1 MTETSYELLKD
12 DQKKQLSNNNESK
25 IARKEYK
32 RVFMCKTA
40 KEVWHTLI
48 ITHQSNSQVKDC
60 KIDLLIQHYEK
71 FSISNEETIDSGFT
85 SFNAISA
92 KVTTIKEAKYLA
104 TLPFDEL
111 IGKSKVYEMILE
123 NDGVA
128 SKTTK
133 EKVRSLAIKAK
144 VTREQTS
151 DDSDSQGGNS
161 GTVINLA
168 MRLIDLEEA
177 AEMALETKEV
187 KTQDKGKIATI
198 AAKKVTS
205 LVNVQSPKRTRL
217 MSKELRA
224 IVKTAMNHKMMQ
236 HVSWQSTLKRYGL
249 HKVCLKCDLLLED
262 WIVDSGCTKHM
273 IGNRIL
279 FTLYNT
285 YDGGHVVFGSNLKG
299 KVISGVSFTKVDCTI
314 SKNGKMLDKGHR
326 RNGLCTC
333 KLGDN
338 SKQQIC
344 LASMVDNSTLWH
356 RRLGHANVCLPDPK
370 SSPSVEDDRI
380 NEPIVQYLNGSPSLQ
395 VNVLDEG
402 YPKSVKK
409 ARGHLIEQVIGELN
423 EKTLRR
429 LSGLDCNNKALPYAR
444 FMTTLFEYLKN
455 KHPND
460 ASRMLEVE
468 EVTPM

>member
-1 MTETSYELLKD
+1 MD

-25 IARKEYK
+25 IAPKEYK

-48 ITHQSNSQVKDC
+48 ITHQSNSQVKDY

-85 SFNAISA
+85 RFNAIVASLKSQDQDYSRKYHIDLLIQHYEKFSISNEETIDSGFTRFNA
-92 KVTTIKEAKYLA
+92 IVTSLKSQDQDYSRKYH
-104 TLPFDEL
+104 
-111 IGKSKVYEMILE
+111 VYEMILE

-161 GTVINLA
+161 GAVINSA

-177 AEMALETKEV
+177 MEMALETKEV
-187 KTQDKGKIATI
+187 KAQDKGEIATI

-205 LVNVQSPKRTRL
+205 LVNVQSPGRTRL
-217 MSKELRA
+217 LSEELRA

-236 HVSWQSTLKRYGL
+236 HVSCQSTLKSKAY
-249 HKVCLKCDLLLED
+249 
-262 WIVDSGCTKHM
+262 IVLNKETM
-273 IGNRIL
+273 RIKESL
-279 FTLYNT
+279 NINF
-285 YDGGHVVFGSNLKG
+285 DE
-299 KVISGVSFTKVDCTI
+299 
-314 SKNGKMLDKGHR
+314 
-326 RNGLCTC
+326 
-333 KLGDN
+333 
-338 SKQQIC
+338 
-344 LASMVDNSTLWH
+344 
-356 RRLGHANVCLPDPK
+356 RLPEPK

-380 NEPIVQYLNGSPSLQ
+380 NEPIVQYLNRSPSLQ
-395 VNVLDEG
+395 VNVSDEG

-409 ARGHLIEQVIGELN
+409 ARGHPIEQVIGELN

-468 EVTPM
+468 EVTPMYPTYTMESLNL